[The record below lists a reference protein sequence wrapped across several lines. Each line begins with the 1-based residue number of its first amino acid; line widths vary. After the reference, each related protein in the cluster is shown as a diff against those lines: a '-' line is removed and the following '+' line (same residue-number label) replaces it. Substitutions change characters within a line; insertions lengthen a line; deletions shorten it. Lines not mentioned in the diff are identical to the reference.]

1 MLYIVTGVPG
11 CGKSEFIDE
20 IMINMA
26 KNLSWK
32 WAIASFE
39 NPPAHHIPKLME
51 KFTEKPFF
59 KGQSQ
64 RISPHEMA
72 ASKEFLDDHFVFLE
86 QKDGSM
92 SSIEDII
99 ARIKLSITRCGCRG
113 AVIDPY
119 NYIDMS
125 HYESEHSGIGIML
138 SELSAFAR
146 ANGVAIFF
154 VAHPQKLYT
163 RDDGSLPIPKG
174 SHISGSAA
182 WWAKADIGITVHR
195 TDWHVEIHCWKARFK
210 WLGQVGMRKLDYN
223 VVNGK
228 YMDHGK
234 AVTKQ
239 WAEFDVDMDVKK
251 PATDWSKLD
260 F

>member
-1 MLYIVTGVPG
+1 MV
-11 CGKSEFIDE
+11 
-20 IMINMA
+20 NMS

-51 KFTEKPFF
+51 KFTEKPFY

-64 RISPHEMA
+64 RISPSEMA

-92 SSIEDII
+92 STIQDII
-99 ARIKLSITRCGCRG
+99 ARIKLAITRCGVRG

-125 HYESEHSGIGIML
+125 AYEAEHLGISVML

-154 VAHPQKLYT
+154 VAHPQKLFT
-163 RDDGSLPIPKG
+163 RDDGTLPVPKG
-174 SHISGSAA
+174 NHISGSAA
-182 WWAKADIGITVHR
+182 WWAKADIGLTVHR
-195 TDWHVEIHCWKARFK
+195 AEFNVEIHCWKARFK
-210 WLGQVGMRKLDYN
+210 WLGSVGMRSLDYN
-223 VVNGK
+223 IVNGK
-228 YMDHGK
+228 YSDSSRTNK
-234 AVTKQ
+234 KQ
-239 WAEFDVDMDVKK
+239 WSEMSNVLDKSADIE
-251 PATDWSKLD
+251 SKINKGWDDID